1 MPSFVPDNFPLD
13 GISGMTLPGLDGS
26 SRSRDYARGRAV
38 HDIDAPKVGF
48 PCNLPIPA
56 KLNAEYQIDQ
66 NKKNEG
72 YRHQSS
78 ETHRRDESI
87 TQISVI
93 NR

>member
-26 SRSRDYARGRAV
+26 SRSRDYARGLAV

-56 KLNAEYQIDQ
+56 KLRNIKLTRIKKMKGTVISRQKRID
-66 NKKNEG
+66 
-72 YRHQSS
+72 
-78 ETHRRDESI
+78 ET
-87 TQISVI
+87 
-93 NR
+93 NRLHKFP